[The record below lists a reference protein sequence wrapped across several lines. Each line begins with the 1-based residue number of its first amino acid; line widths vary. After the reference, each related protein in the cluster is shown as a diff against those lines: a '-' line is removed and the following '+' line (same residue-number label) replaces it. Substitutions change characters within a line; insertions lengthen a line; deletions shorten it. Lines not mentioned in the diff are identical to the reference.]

1 MPAVTLHACARQQ
14 PEGSVEIEGRKASV
28 TRMLPWLKTAPCC
41 AAVTALKVS
50 DAAATVEGEFEII
63 SCGWSLPGA
72 GVALV
77 HDRAHEPCRG
87 TGMRARTAFGVARLG
102 LTATGLV
109 ALIGYF
115 QYTLGVST
123 FAIANFFSY
132 FTVQSAIVSIFVFM
146 SAAVVALR
154 RPTDPAWLDMLRA
167 MVTTYILVSGV
178 VYGIIVWQSSSAN
191 YSIEVPWSS
200 QFLHFVIPVFALID
214 WIVDPYKA
222 RLPWKYLGWAIV
234 FPVFWLVFTLIRGPV
249 VGWYPYFF
257 LDARQVSGP
266 GETVLYCLIIVM
278 IITGIAALLTGIT
291 RLKRMPRHLL
301 PPWRDS
307 A

>member
-1 MPAVTLHACARQQ
+1 MN
-14 PEGSVEIEGRKASV
+14 
-28 TRMLPWLKTAPCC
+28 
-41 AAVTALKVS
+41 
-50 DAAATVEGEFEII
+50 
-63 SCGWSLPGA
+63 
-72 GVALV
+72 
-77 HDRAHEPCRG
+77 
-87 TGMRARTAFGVARLG
+87 ARTAFALARLG
-102 LTATGLV
+102 LSAAGLV

-115 QYTLGVST
+115 QYTLGVTT

-132 FTVQSAIVSIFVFM
+132 FTVQSGIASVIVFVT
-146 SAAVVALR
+146 AAVVAAR
-154 RPTDPAWLDMLRA
+154 RLTDPAWLDMLRA

-178 VYGIIVWQSSSAN
+178 VYGIIVWRSSGAN

-200 QFLHFVIPVFALID
+200 QLLHFVIPICALID

-222 RLPWKYLGWAIV
+222 RLPWKYLGWVIV
-234 FPVFWLVFTLIRGPV
+234 FPVFWLVFTLIRGPI

-266 GETVLYCLIIVM
+266 GETVLYCLIIVA

-301 PPWRDS
+301 PPWR
-307 A
+307 AAA